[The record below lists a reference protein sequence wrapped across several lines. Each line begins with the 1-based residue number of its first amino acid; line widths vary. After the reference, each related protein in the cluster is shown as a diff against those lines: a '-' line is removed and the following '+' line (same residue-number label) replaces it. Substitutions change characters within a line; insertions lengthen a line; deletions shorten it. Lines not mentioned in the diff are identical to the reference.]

1 MRKKPLTDAIDGGAK
16 LAGALLA
23 GKDPATDPLAARTG
37 GMDLFQALARKD
49 TEAVE
54 ALLESGAELQ
64 TTYDESVYYNY
75 KGLSPLGCALWDHS
89 LTIAS
94 LLLQAGADPNYRDAT
109 GKTAIAHWLDNDNR
123 SSYKTQDPYTPL
135 LLLLKEKGWQAE
147 APATPEGETAF
158 SLACHSDTKLGETLF
173 RHLLENGAKVNSRD
187 NRGRTPLLH
196 LCKALESNYLKIL
209 EPLLEARA
217 DIHATDNAGNTPL
230 HYLADHYG
238 NEAKNAA
245 EILFDFG
252 TPDTTA
258 VNNEGQTPLDIAT
271 ERNNETLVK
280 WLLNN
285 S

>member
-1 MRKKPLTDAIDGGAK
+1 M
-16 LAGALLA
+16 
-23 GKDPATDPLAARTG
+23 
-37 GMDLFQALARKD
+37 
-49 TEAVE
+49 
-54 ALLESGAELQ
+54 
-64 TTYDESVYYNY
+64 
-75 KGLSPLGCALWDHS
+75 
-89 LTIAS
+89 
-94 LLLQAGADPNYRDAT
+94 
-109 GKTAIAHWLDNDNR
+109 
-123 SSYKTQDPYTPL
+123 
-135 LLLLKEKGWQAE
+135 
-147 APATPEGETAF
+147 
-158 SLACHSDTKLGETLF
+158 
-173 RHLLENGAKVNSRD
+173 
-187 NRGRTPLLH
+187 LH